1 MSTKIY
7 YLIGMMGVGK
17 SSIGLG
23 AARKLDFAFVDLDD
37 YIRKHEN
44 QSINEIFKNKGESAF
59 REMEHRYLTQ
69 LEFADA
75 PFALVSTG
83 GGTPVYHNNMEYM
96 NSHGRTIWLDTP
108 LSIIIERLKDM
119 KDDRPLISSIQDQK
133 MEEHLKKMYE
143 SRLPYFNKADLT
155 LKNIGYDHEVIDN
168 LVEMIRKDIAE
179 VKE

>member
-7 YLIGMMGVGK
+7 FLIGMMGVGK

-44 QSINEIFKNKGESAF
+44 QSINDIFKNKGETAF
-59 REMEHRYLTQ
+59 REMEHQYLTR
-69 LEFADA
+69 LEFGDA

-83 GGTPVYHNNMEYM
+83 GGTPVYHDNMEYM
-96 NSHGRTIWLDTP
+96 NSHGRTIWLETP

-119 KDDRPLISSIQDQK
+119 KDDRPLISSIQNQK
-133 MEEHLKKMYE
+133 MEEHLRKMYE
-143 SRLPYFNKADLT
+143 SRLPYFNKAN
-155 LKNIGYDHEVIDN
+155 LKLQNIGYDHEVIDK
-168 LVEMIRKDIAE
+168 LVGLIRNDISQE
-179 VKE
+179 KN